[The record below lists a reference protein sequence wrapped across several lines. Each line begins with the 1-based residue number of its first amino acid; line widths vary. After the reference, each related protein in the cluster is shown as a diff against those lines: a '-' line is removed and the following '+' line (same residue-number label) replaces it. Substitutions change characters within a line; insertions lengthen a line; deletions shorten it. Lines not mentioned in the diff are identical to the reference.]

1 MARVARISTRIPPAR
16 KRLSEPFS
24 DRRQF
29 GTEEDSMNKPCT
41 QVAVTKVVTGI
52 QGFDE
57 ITVGGLPCGRTTLV
71 MGGAGS
77 GKTVF
82 ALQTLVNGAHEQK
95 EAGLFVAFEES
106 TRQIVANAST
116 FGWDLPALEKK

>member
-1 MARVARISTRIPPAR
+1 MRKPA
-16 KRLSEPFS
+16 P
-24 DRRQF
+24 
-29 GTEEDSMNKPCT
+29 
-41 QVAVTKVVTGI
+41 QVAVTKIVTGI

-57 ITVGGLPCGRTTLV
+57 ITGGGLPRARTTLV

-82 ALQTLVNGAHEQK
+82 ALQTLVNGAHQQN
-95 EAGLFVAFEES
+95 EAGLFVVFEES

-116 FGWDLPALEKK
+116 FGWDLPSLEKKRLFGMRDWPL